1 MLGFIGGSGLYQ
13 IEEISNV
20 EFVTISSSFG
30 KPSDDILLGELDG
43 DKIAFLP
50 RHGRKHTLNPSEIN
64 YRANIDVMKQL
75 GVTELVSLSA
85 VGSLEESISPGTFVI
100 VEQFV
105 DKETGEVYK
114 PAGWAKPA
122 KHVRFDMRDERQ
134 LKFLLDPKN
143 VGWAGGYLYLR

>member
-50 RHGRKHTLNPSEIN
+50 RHGRSIRLIHQKSI
-64 YRANIDVMKQL
+64 
-75 GVTELVSLSA
+75 TEL
-85 VGSLEESISPGTFVI
+85 T
-100 VEQFV
+100 
-105 DKETGEVYK
+105 
-114 PAGWAKPA
+114 
-122 KHVRFDMRDERQ
+122 
-134 LKFLLDPKN
+134 
-143 VGWAGGYLYLR
+143 